1 MALVLQSSFYL
12 GFFTVLGLGF
22 WYCVEAAVG
31 RARPGRWAATLV
43 ALLAFTAAAA
53 LVSLPVW
60 ANYSPI
66 VGSDQYFQRYWAETW
81 IYGAELW
88 KYVIPKNSVLA
99 ENYFR
104 DLRHK
109 VPPPVMDEG
118 WNFPGYTVLF
128 AVLIVGAAWVR
139 RSEFIKKLHPFV
151 SVSLGL
157 IAFWMIV
164 SLAGG
169 PSALIFHAIPSFRC
183 YGRAGL
189 LVVALGSVV
198 APIVVHEFVRTRRR
212 ALVRVTLT
220 LAVLALVASDAG
232 RAAATFKGWPVETT
246 PPAWVE
252 WLNKEPMNVR
262 LAIFTTHPPTPQ
274 SPSEAH
280 GDNEPFYWWGIHA
293 LEWLPLHQHATLCGG
308 KFSLFEGDL
317 RLLGA
322 SYDQINPAGLRFVA
336 SLGYETFAFH
346 RDYLAANAWIAT
358 SPSLEPI
365 DERGEWRFFR
375 SNPAISKLPSSSL
388 QTILADTGNGV
399 HKRTAPPGCWVT
411 GSWPVAQDTIVG
423 GDDWALLA
431 WADGQGR
438 LISQPQP
445 ALYQHV
451 FGPDL
456 AAYTIRTPSRPGSYR
471 LAVLDR
477 HRRPRATINY
487 EIVPNLA
494 VSQPRFP
501 ARRPGLTVHP
511 LDLPMTPIAST
522 APGWEVTLAN
532 TSSVYVQTQVFRQH
546 MNTAT
551 QTHPGLRS
559 AWIRACDGGIVLSI
573 VPVDGA
579 TGASEAAR
587 EFLLPHDLAP
597 GERLTFT
604 IAADR
609 LPPDWASRSLR
620 LEPTFCGV
628 GGTEVVA
635 AKADIRLSIEKQPN
649 GLARKPKAVDVRGR

>member
-1 MALVLQSSFYL
+1 VKKMTAESTNGRQPTSFFAWNGGWRKAASKVVLAVLPVLLALAGYYRAQLRGEALPRPRGDAAFYAYQLKRAAECHGRWWRIADDPRLGHPYPSEFAKHPGLFEGIDLMLLATLFAGVSSAAWTYHLAVLIALTVNGWVAAWIVLRTTRSTLWAAVAVALVTLNESVAIRVVVHLHLFKFGWVLLSVWAFTAFRKQSTWRRGLLLGLAVALVLQSSFYL

-99 ENYFR
+99 DNYFR

-109 VPPPVMDEG
+109 IPAPVMDEG

-128 AVLIVGAAWVR
+128 AVLIVGAASVR
-139 RSEFIKKLHPFV
+139 GSEFIKKLHPFV

-157 IAFWMIV
+157 MAFWMIV

-212 ALVRVTLT
+212 ALMRVMLT

-232 RAAATFKGWPVETT
+232 RAAATFKGWPVDTT
-246 PPAWVE
+246 PPDWVE

-322 SYDQINPAGLRFVA
+322 SYDQINPAGLRFLA
-336 SLGYETFAFH
+336 SLGY
-346 RDYLAANAWIAT
+346 
-358 SPSLEPI
+358 
-365 DERGEWRFFR
+365 
-375 SNPAISKLPSSSL
+375 
-388 QTILADTGNGV
+388 
-399 HKRTAPPGCWVT
+399 
-411 GSWPVAQDTIVG
+411 
-423 GDDWALLA
+423 
-431 WADGQGR
+431 
-438 LISQPQP
+438 
-445 ALYQHV
+445 
-451 FGPDL
+451 
-456 AAYTIRTPSRPGSYR
+456 
-471 LAVLDR
+471 
-477 HRRPRATINY
+477 
-487 EIVPNLA
+487 
-494 VSQPRFP
+494 
-501 ARRPGLTVHP
+501 
-511 LDLPMTPIAST
+511 
-522 APGWEVTLAN
+522 
-532 TSSVYVQTQVFRQH
+532 
-546 MNTAT
+546 
-551 QTHPGLRS
+551 
-559 AWIRACDGGIVLSI
+559 
-573 VPVDGA
+573 
-579 TGASEAAR
+579 
-587 EFLLPHDLAP
+587 
-597 GERLTFT
+597 
-604 IAADR
+604 
-609 LPPDWASRSLR
+609 
-620 LEPTFCGV
+620 
-628 GGTEVVA
+628 
-635 AKADIRLSIEKQPN
+635 
-649 GLARKPKAVDVRGR
+649 